1 LSTKTLNA
9 KRTWKDI
16 FQTLKENNCQSS
28 LLYPA
33 KLSVIIE
40 GFYNKQKLKEFMT
53 IKPSMQK
60 IPKRTLHKNKENRH
74 SQKNARI
81 NITGQVD

>member
-1 LSTKTLNA
+1 
-9 KRTWKDI
+9 
-16 FQTLKENNCQSS
+16 
-28 LLYPA
+28 
-33 KLSVIIE
+33 
-40 GFYNKQKLKEFMT
+40 MT